1 VKLFIGERKLDEMIV
16 EMLDDRYPVIR
27 IGWQKENEGF
37 GVGKTY
43 EQFYLKFEFKEL
55 KEDGSLHYK
64 MNDIEGIE
72 VEPADDYEDWFVHEN
87 FLDGGI

>member
-1 VKLFIGERKLDEMIV
+1 MKTSYKFKRTKTVKLFIGERKL
-16 EMLDDRYPVIR
+16 
-27 IGWQKENEGF
+27 GWQKENEGF